1 MTTSKSIR
9 KEYSNLAEGEEL
21 YTRDNLDPIE
31 KNRKL
36 LDDDLVLKL
45 QQFLVL
51 HLRSNLTTG
60 GRERIILIQLL
71 VYSKVRILKT

>member
-1 MTTSKSIR
+1 MTTSKSI
-9 KEYSNLAEGEEL
+9 KEEFNLPEGEEL
-21 YTRDNLDPIE
+21 YTRENLDAIE